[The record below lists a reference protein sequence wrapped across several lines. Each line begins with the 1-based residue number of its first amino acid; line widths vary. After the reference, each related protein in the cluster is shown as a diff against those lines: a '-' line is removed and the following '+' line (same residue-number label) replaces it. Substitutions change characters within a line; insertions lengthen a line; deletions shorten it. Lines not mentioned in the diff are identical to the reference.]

1 MGRLAAYAAILAC
14 ALGGAATTV
23 AQPDLEGDWRSIRH
37 EDLPDRGPGVGLGDY
52 AGIPLTDAA
61 RQFAESWDAS
71 GLSMPQQQC
80 RVHVS
85 PYSYRGPL
93 NLRISAERDPRTQE
107 VVAYR
112 ALHQY
117 LRANAHDLDGRS
129 AASAELCA
137 AYVDGVLDG
146 PLAG

>member
-71 GLSMPQQQC
+71 GSAC
-80 RVHVS
+80 RS
-85 PYSYRGPL
+85 S
-93 NLRISAERDPRTQE
+93 
-107 VVAYR
+107 
-112 ALHQY
+112 
-117 LRANAHDLDGRS
+117 S
-129 AASAELCA
+129 AACTCRRTAIA
-137 AYVDGVLDG
+137 AR
-146 PLAG
+146 